1 MRPDPKPEPRV
12 KKSSKFL
19 KRSRLNPMSRKRRDQ
34 IPAREECV
42 RIVLARDRG
51 CVFPNRWVAEGNWP
65 TNMPPCD
72 GPLDVHE
79 PRHRSQGADPTDPD
93 QCVTLC
99 RAHHDL
105 VHNLPVT
112 AKDLGL

>member
-1 MRPDPKPEPRV
+1 MPADPKPAPRV
-12 KKSSKFL
+12 KKNRKSL
-19 KRSRLNPMSRKRRDQ
+19 KAVSDKRRAR

-42 RIVLARDRG
+42 RIVLARDGG
-51 CVFPNRWVAEGNWP
+51 CVFPKRWVEAGNWP
-65 TNMPPCD
+65 TNMPPCW
-72 GPLDVHE
+72 GQLDVHE
-79 PRHRSQGADPTDPD
+79 PGHRSQGADPTDPD

>member
-12 KKSSKFL
+12 KKSSKVL
-19 KRSRLNPMSRKRRDQ
+19 KRARLNPMSRKRRDQ

-42 RIVLARDRG
+42 RIVLARDGG
-51 CVFPNRWVAEGNWP
+51 CVFERRWAGAEMVLP
-65 TNMPPCD
+65 MPGCW

-79 PRHRSQGADPTDPD
+79 PGHRSQGADPTDPD
-93 QCVTLC
+93 QCITLC

-105 VHNLPVT
+105 VHNLPLT